1 MIYTWYPPK
10 LQDYFLLQSH
20 PDPPQTDIF
29 HSAIIHYLI
38 NPILKIREMHCKVS
52 RVPADL
58 YTEFIHYTYM
68 EGMGQ
73 VPGKK
78 LEFPDSSI
86 G

>member
-1 MIYTWYPPK
+1 
-10 LQDYFLLQSH
+10 
-20 PDPPQTDIF
+20 
-29 HSAIIHYLI
+29 
-38 NPILKIREMHCKVS
+38 MHCKVS